1 MNRLIQRQRP
11 QSLVLLLLLG
21 SLVVSRPSQ
30 ADESCLRFVGDVA
43 LSRDV
48 AAALDRTPPMPLPW
62 QALMAQRAA
71 DPTPRPVSRASAS
84 QSEPWVG
91 NLEGSLLPAPGE
103 PAACQNP
110 AGICL
115 GIAPRH
121 LRLLIGSPL
130 AALSL
135 SNNHSHDFG
144 DRAAAATHRQL
155 LAQGI
160 LPLSDDS
167 SIDDSPFRLLR
178 SGDITWALVAIN
190 LINRSRDDIDAAM
203 LRLRLRIGLARA
215 STPWVVVL
223 PHWGREYDGSGGPS
237 EWAQAELWSRW
248 GARLIVGS
256 HPHVIGDHRC
266 QGDVATYY
274 SLGNFLFDQ
283 PQPATHRGLMLRC
296 CARGQTQLVC
306 RALQTQRSAQV
317 LWPQLAEPLPQLD
330 CTLDRKLPRAT
341 VHQPASAPDPMA
353 VEPAWQ
359 RHPRRAALRFVQ
371 SFRSLG
377 PQHFFA
383 LHAQYSAFDQETAL
397 RPYVFA
403 IRDGQPIDV
412 WRGTALSWPLL
423 YARLIQLGDGR
434 ERLCALHRGDSFVRR
449 DPQISSQRR
458 FHAVYA
464 WSGFGF
470 RRVDEADAL
479 ALCQTY

>member
-1 MNRLIQRQRP
+1 VNRPLHKQRP
-11 QSLVLLLLLG
+11 QALALLLLLG
-21 SLVVSRPSQ
+21 SLVASRSSQ
-30 ADESCLRFVGDVA
+30 ADEGCLRFVGDVA
-43 LSRDV
+43 LSRGV
-48 AAALDRTPPMPLPW
+48 AAALERTPPMPRSW
-62 QALMAQRAA
+62 QALMAPRAA
-71 DPTPRPVSRASAS
+71 DSTSHPPSGAGASR
-84 QSEPWVG
+84 SEPWVG

-121 LRLLIGSPL
+121 LRLLIGSPF

-160 LPLSDDS
+160 LPLADDA
-167 SIDDSPFRLLR
+167 SIDDSPFHLQR

-190 LINRSRDDIDAAM
+190 LINRSRDDIDAAL

-223 PHWGREYDGSGGPS
+223 PHWGREYDEAGGPS
-237 EWAQAELWSRW
+237 EWAQAARWARW

-306 RALQTQRSAQV
+306 RALQTQRSPQG
-317 LWPQLAEPLPQLD
+317 LWPRLAEPLPQLD
-330 CTLDRKLPRAT
+330 CSLDRKPPSAGL
-341 VHQPASAPDPMA
+341 QPPTTAPHPLA
-353 VEPAWQ
+353 VDPAWQ
-359 RHPRRAALRFVQ
+359 RHPHRAALRFVQ

-383 LHAQYSAFDQETAL
+383 LRTQYSTFDQETAL

-403 IRDGQPIDV
+403 IRDGRLVDV

-449 DPQISSQRR
+449 DPQITSQRR